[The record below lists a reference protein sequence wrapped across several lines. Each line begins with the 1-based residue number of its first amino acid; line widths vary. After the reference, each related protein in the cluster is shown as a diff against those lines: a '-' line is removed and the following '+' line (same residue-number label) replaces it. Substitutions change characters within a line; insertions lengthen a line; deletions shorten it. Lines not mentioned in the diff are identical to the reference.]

1 MASAE
6 AICHLM
12 VLEARSLKLRWEQA
26 WFFSEGCEG
35 EKLAS
40 LLVFSGFLANF
51 GDPFLG
57 LQNHHPS
64 LSASSHD
71 VFPVSVCVCIAK
83 VSLFIMSL
91 VILD

>member
-1 MASAE
+1 
-6 AICHLM
+6 M

-26 WFFSEGCEG
+26 WFFSEGCDR
-35 EKLAS
+35 EKLPS
-40 LLVFSGFLANF
+40 LLVSSGFLANF

-64 LSASSHD
+64 LSASSHGI
-71 VFPVSVCVCIAK
+71 FPVNVCAK
-83 VSLFIMSL
+83 VSLFIRSL